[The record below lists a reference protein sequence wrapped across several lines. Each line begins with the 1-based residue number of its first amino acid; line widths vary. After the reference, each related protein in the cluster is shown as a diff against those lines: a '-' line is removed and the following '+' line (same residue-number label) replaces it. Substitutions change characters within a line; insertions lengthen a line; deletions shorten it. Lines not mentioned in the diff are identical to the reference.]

1 MFPWLKECSGE
12 ENRGGS
18 PLLRSGNPHIV
29 VVMEGGCNG
38 KGIVTVMGA
47 VIVHGL

>member
-1 MFPWLKECSGE
+1 MKDCNGE

-29 VVMEGGCNG
+29 VVIEEECNG
-38 KGIVTVMGA
+38 KGGVTVMGA